1 MAKRRKPNAKALKHA
16 LTRANPHF
24 LVAALMVFQVTAM
37 LLLAFKTDTVDWQAI
52 AFVVAMPLVS
62 QLVLRIFVRLWPVDR
77 TLMVL
82 ILFLCSVSL
91 VTLSRTSPVLRLLR
105 GNRGCLCCWALW

>member
-1 MAKRRKPNAKALKHA
+1 MAKRRKPDAQALKHA

-24 LVAALMVFQVTAM
+24 LVIALMAFQVTAM

-52 AFVVAMPLVS
+52 GFAIAMPIVS
-62 QLVLRIFVRLWPVDR
+62 QVVLRVFIRLWPVDR
-77 TLMVL
+77 TLLVL

-91 VTLSRTSPVLRLLR
+91 ITL
-105 GNRGCLCCWALW
+105 

>member
-1 MAKRRKPNAKALKHA
+1 MILMTILTLLSPKKRKIRRDYGETTQTERESAETRLNARKS
-16 LTRANPHF
+16 HF

-52 AFVVAMPLVS
+52 AFAVAMPLVS
-62 QLVLRIFVRLWPVDR
+62 QLVLRIFCAALAVDR

-82 ILFLCSVSL
+82 ILFLCS
-91 VTLSRTSPVLRLLR
+91 
-105 GNRGCLCCWALW
+105 

>member
-52 AFVVAMPLVS
+52 AFAVAMPLVS
-62 QLVLRIFVRLWPVDR
+62 QLVLRIFVRLWPSTAR
-77 TLMVL
+77 
-82 ILFLCSVSL
+82 
-91 VTLSRTSPVLRLLR
+91 
-105 GNRGCLCCWALW
+105 